1 MTTREK
7 RGGADMDTHELI
19 EGFDA
24 YVEAEELN
32 EDAMVDA
39 PATTVPCTV
48 ASFATGYF
56 SC

>member
-1 MTTREK
+1 MNTR
-7 RGGADMDTHELI
+7 DLM
-19 EGFDA
+19 EGFVA
-24 YVEAEELN
+24 YAEAEELN
-32 EDAMVDA
+32 VDAMVDA

>member
-1 MTTREK
+1 
-7 RGGADMDTHELI
+7 MDTHELI

>member
-1 MTTREK
+1 MDLDLEARELV
-7 RGGADMDTHELI
+7 GGFEQ
-19 EGFDA
+19 

-32 EDAMVDA
+32 VDALVDA